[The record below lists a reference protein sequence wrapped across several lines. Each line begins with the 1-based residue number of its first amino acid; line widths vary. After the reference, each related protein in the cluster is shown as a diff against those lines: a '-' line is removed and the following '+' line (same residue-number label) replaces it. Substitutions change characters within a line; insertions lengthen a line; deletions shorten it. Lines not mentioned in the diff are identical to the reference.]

1 MGGRDDLAHVVVDG
15 WGPLAE
21 ELTAQLRRCLVEVR
35 GGAHAADGA
44 EIALDADAV
53 PPAVVVGRRQG
64 RTPGWAGAPWQ
75 ARGIPHLPLV
85 LADRTVVVGP
95 LVVPGPHGLPAVC
108 PAGRGRAR
116 TSAGPDTPGGGLVLA
131 AAVATVTVL
140 AVLRGDHSLGG
151 ISTEIGLDEVAVTHR
166 LWRPRPG
173 CGCSRVR
180 MAG

>member
-1 MGGRDDLAHVVVDG
+1 MGGRGDLAHVVVDG

-21 ELTAQLRRCLVEVR
+21 ELAAQLRRCLVEVR

-53 PPAVVVGRRQG
+53 PPAVVVVVAQG
-64 RTPGWAGAPWQ
+64 RAPGWAAAPWQ
-75 ARGIPHLPLV
+75 ARGIPHLPV
-85 LADRTVVVGP
+85 VVAGRAVVVGP
-95 LVVPGPHGLPAVC
+95 LVVPGRTACLRC
-108 PAGRGRAR
+108 AR
-116 TSAGPDTPGGGLVLA
+116 SAWPGSDVGGPDTPRGGLVLA
-131 AAVATVTVL
+131 AAVATVTAL
-140 AVLRGDHSLGG
+140 AVVRGDHSLGG
-151 ISTEIGLDEVAVTHR
+151 ISTEIGLDEVTVTHR

>member
-1 MGGRDDLAHVVVDG
+1 MGGRGDLAHVVVDG
-15 WGPLAE
+15 WGRLAE
-21 ELTAQLRRCLVEVR
+21 ELTAQLRRCRVEVR
-35 GGAHAADGA
+35 GGTHAADGA

-53 PPAVVVGRRQG
+53 PPAVVAVVAQG
-64 RTPGWAGAPWQ
+64 RAPGWAGAPWQ

-85 LADRTVVVGP
+85 LADRTIVVGP
-95 LVVPGPHGLPAVC
+95 LVVPGRTACLRCARAAASGSDV
-108 PAGRGRAR
+108 GRA
-116 TSAGPDTPGGGLVLA
+116 DTPGGGVVLG

-140 AVLRGDHSLGG
+140 AVLRGDLSLGG

-166 LWRPRPG
+166 LWSPRPG

>member
-1 MGGRDDLAHVVVDG
+1 MGGRNDLAHVVVDG
-15 WGPLAE
+15 WGPLAQ

-35 GGAHAADGA
+35 GGSHAADGA

-53 PPAVVVGRRQG
+53 PPAVVVVVAQG
-64 RTPGWAGAPWQ
+64 RAPGWAGSPWQ

-85 LADRTVVVGP
+85 LTGRSVVVGP
-95 LVVPGPHGLPAVC
+95 LVVPGRTACLGC
-108 PAGRGRAR
+108 AR
-116 TSAGPDTPGGGLVLA
+116 SAWSGSDVGGPDTPGGGLVLA
-131 AAVATVTVL
+131 AAVATVTAL